1 MNESDASPVRI
12 AVTGVAGRMG
22 RTLVEA
28 IDARDDCALGGA
40 VERAGSSVLGV
51 DAGDLAGIGARGVPV
66 VGDLSD
72 VLDAVDVVVDFTT
85 PAASAAH
92 AALCAEAGRAIV
104 IGTTGLD
111 DAALAALDGA
121 AVRVPVVWAP
131 NFSVGVNLS
140 LQLLRLAAGVL
151 GDTADVE
158 IVEMHHRHK
167 VDAPSGTALR
177 MGEVLAE
184 TLGRDLADVAEHGRS
199 GISGARDRRAIGF
212 HALRG
217 GDVVGDHTVIFA
229 ADGERIEISH
239 RASNRM
245 TFASGAIRAAVW
257 SAGRGPGRYGMDD
270 VLGLS

>member
-1 MNESDASPVRI
+1 MNESEAPSVRV

-28 IDARDDCALGGA
+28 IDARDGCVLAAA
-40 VERAGSSVLGV
+40 VERPGSTLVGADAGEVAGLGGRGV
-51 DAGDLAGIGARGVPV
+51 VISGDLAEVIE
-66 VGDLSD
+66 
-72 VLDAVDVVVDFTT
+72 AVDVVVDFTT
-85 PAASAAH
+85 PAATAAH
-92 AALCAEAGRAIV
+92 AAICAQAGCAAV

-111 DAALAALDGA
+111 AAALGALDAA
-121 AVRVPVVWAP
+121 AVDVPVVWAP

-140 LQLLRLAAGVL
+140 LQLLRLAAAVL
-151 GDTADVE
+151 GDDADVE

-177 MGEVLAE
+177 MGEVVAE
-184 TLGRDLADVAEHGRS
+184 ALGRDLAAVAEHGRS
-199 GISGARDRRAIGF
+199 GLAGARARAAIGF

-217 GDVVGDHTVIFA
+217 GDVVGDHTVVFA
-229 ADGERIEISH
+229 SEGERIEISH

-245 TFASGAIRAAVW
+245 TFAAGAIRAAVW
-257 SAGRGPGRYGMDD
+257 AAGRAPGRYGMDD